1 MKFGVVF
8 LVFSLLMAG
17 CYYDSEED
25 LYPSVSCDTSNIS
38 YSVDIVPIM
47 ANSCLNCHF
56 NGSSIGGGLNLE
68 GHAALKAS
76 AENGS
81 LVGSVTHASGF
92 SAMPKGASKLDECKI
107 LKIKAWVQAGSPD
120 N

>member
-1 MKFGVVF
+1 MYSKLAVVI
-8 LVFSLLMAG
+8 LLFAVTG

-25 LYPSVSCDTSNIS
+25 LYPPVSCDTSNIS
-38 YSVDIVPIM
+38 YSLDIVPIM
-47 ANSCLNCHF
+47 ATSCLNCHF

-92 SAMPKGASKLDECKI
+92 SAMPKDASKLDECKI
-107 LKIKAWVQAGSPD
+107 KKINAWVQAGSPD